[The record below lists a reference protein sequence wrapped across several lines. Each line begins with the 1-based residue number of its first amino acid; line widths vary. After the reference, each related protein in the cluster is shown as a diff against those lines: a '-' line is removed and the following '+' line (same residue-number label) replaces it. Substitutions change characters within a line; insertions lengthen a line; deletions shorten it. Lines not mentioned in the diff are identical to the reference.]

1 MTQPART
8 ENVPIRPT
16 NLKPLSVQRHIHDR
30 ADGAFTLI
38 ELVVVLA
45 TLGIL
50 AVLLLPALASSTQP
64 GSAKSFQ
71 CLNNLRQMAV
81 AWTLYAEDNHDRLVN
96 NWDTSTIQA
105 DLASNPPLYRSW
117 VCDIMAWTVTPSVTN
132 LDGILKAPFNNYVG
146 GSVAVYK
153 CPADTS
159 LSALQRASGWTAR
172 PRSYSMNC
180 FFGPP
185 NPTSTS
191 TGNEFFPAYRQFLK
205 TGMIPNPSNLYVF
218 LEEHPDGIND
228 GYFKDSANTNIT
240 SSADWP
246 GGVWGDIPGSN
257 HIGSGGFSFADGHS
271 EIHKW
276 LSRKCTILPVTYGPL
291 PHNSLLSDPS
301 GIADASWL
309 ASHSSVL
316 R

>member
-1 MTQPART
+1 M
-8 ENVPIRPT
+8 NT
-16 NLKPLSVQRHIHDR
+16 NRSTDFKPLSVRRQIHDR
-30 ADGAFTLI
+30 ANRAFTLT
-38 ELVVVLA
+38 ELLVVLG

-64 GSAKSFQ
+64 GSAKAFQ
-71 CLNNLRQMAV
+71 CLNNMRQMAQ

-96 NWDTSTIQA
+96 NWDTSPLET

-117 VCDIMAWTVTPSVTN
+117 VCDVMSWTLPPPDYCFN
-132 LDGILKAPFNNYVG
+132 LAGMVQAPFYNYVNNV
-146 GSVAVYK
+146 SVYK
-153 CPADTS
+153 CPADNY
-159 LSALQRASGWTAR
+159 LSPLQRSAGYTAR

-191 TGNEFFPAYRQFLK
+191 TGNEFFPWYRQFLK
-205 TGMIPNPSNLYVF
+205 TGTIPNPSNLYVF
-218 LEEHPDGIND
+218 LEEHPDGIDD

-246 GGVWGDIPGSN
+246 GGIWGNIPGSN

-271 EIHKW
+271 EMHKW
-276 LSRKCTILPVTYGPL
+276 KSTVCTILPVTYGPL
-291 PHNSLLSDPS
+291 PHSSLLSDPNA
-301 GIADASWL
+301 ITDAQWL

-316 R
+316 K